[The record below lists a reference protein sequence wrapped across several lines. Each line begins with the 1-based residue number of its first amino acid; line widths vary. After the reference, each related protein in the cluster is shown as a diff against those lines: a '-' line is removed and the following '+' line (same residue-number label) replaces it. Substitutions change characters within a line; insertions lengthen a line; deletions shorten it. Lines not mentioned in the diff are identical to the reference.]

1 MIKVLSDS
9 LKYFLLHIVAFN
21 YAVSI
26 MEMHLE
32 QLYFPIHTWVGFE
45 WLESTDKQ
53 YNDHP
58 MAPK

>member
-1 MIKVLSDS
+1 MIKVLFESS
-9 LKYFLLHIVAFN
+9 KYFLLHKVNLN

-45 WLESTDKQ
+45 LQEST
-53 YNDHP
+53 H
-58 MAPK
+58 